1 MPYPALASVLAYSS
15 TEFQRGTTKGKGGLL
30 VLGSLF
36 SSSQRFPSLKN
47 FQPLPKVCTTYPEAV
62 FLSNPQLHT
71 QTQPSLGKGWEQVT
85 KNDPDVVLSKPETLQ
100 PTQEFFPP
108 RSFVQSCRL
117 VHVQDKF
124 NQKKRSAALLLTKL
138 HHIVQATVQRR
149 ERKIKTGCPRGLT
162 AAPHFLTALL
172 PVSTPSSSPL
182 LRAAVSEPGT
192 TADRNRFA
200 TSQAAHWRHG
210 LPLLTGTALRSRT
223 HLHRANHFGE
233 PSQAISIPKLPVSGV
248 GH

>member
-15 TEFQRGTTKGKGGLL
+15 TEFQRGSTKGKGGLL

-36 SSSQRFPSLKN
+36 CSSQRFPSLKN

-62 FLSNPQLHT
+62 FLSNPQLHM

-117 VHVQDKF
+117 VHAQDKF
-124 NQKKRSAALLLTKL
+124 DQKKGRQPFCSQSCTTLYKQQCKEWKERNKGRLS
-138 HHIVQATVQRR
+138 QRAHCSS
-149 ERKIKTGCPRGLT
+149 TLSNSF
-162 AAPHFLTALL
+162 APCLNPEQL
-172 PVSTPSSSPL
+172 PSPPCCS
-182 LRAAVSEPGT
+182 LRARYHS
-192 TADRNRFA
+192 
-200 TSQAAHWRHG
+200 
-210 LPLLTGTALRSRT
+210 
-223 HLHRANHFGE
+223 
-233 PSQAISIPKLPVSGV
+233 
-248 GH
+248 